1 MFPAVFLHQF
11 PGNHDLMAAALAF
24 QTKIRSDAENLPL
37 AAAAGVC
44 FFELNDHANFEIH
57 GNTSG
62 K

>member
-1 MFPAVFLHQF
+1 
-11 PGNHDLMAAALAF
+11 MAAAGAF
-24 QTKIRSDAENLPL
+24 QTEIRSDPENLPL

-44 FFELNDHANFEIH
+44 FFQLNDHANFEIP

>member
-1 MFPAVFLHQF
+1 
-11 PGNHDLMAAALAF
+11 MAAAGAF